1 MDTNVDYSYSIKL
14 EDENSFVDWGIVDS
28 PIGEQI
34 SKTSGFLISK
44 NKTQE
49 TGYWQCT
56 EGSWNCHV
64 TNTEFCHFL
73 EGECTYVSENG
84 QVIEVKPGTVAVFP
98 KDWKGTCSITKKI
111 KKYYCIIFD

>member
-44 NKTQE
+44 NKIQE

-64 TNTEFCHFL
+64 TNTEFFHFL
-73 EGECTYVSENG
+73 EGECTYVSDKG

-98 KDWKGTCSITKKI
+98 KDWKGTCSIKKKI

>member
-1 MDTNVDYSYSIKL
+1 MDANVDYSYPIKL

-28 PIGEQI
+28 PIGKKI

-49 TGYWQCT
+49 TGFWQCT

-73 EGECTYVSENG
+73 EGECRYVSEKG
-84 QVIEVKPGTVAVFP
+84 QVIEVNPGTVAVFP
-98 KDWKGTCSITKKI
+98 KDWKGTCSIKKKI

>member
-1 MDTNVDYSYSIKL
+1 MDTNVDYSYPIKL

-28 PIGEQI
+28 PIGEKI

-49 TGYWQCT
+49 TGLWQCT

-73 EGECTYVSENG
+73 EGECT
-84 QVIEVKPGTVAVFP
+84 A
-98 KDWKGTCSITKKI
+98 
-111 KKYYCIIFD
+111 

>member
-1 MDTNVDYSYSIKL
+1 MENNVDCSDSSKL
-14 EDENSFVDWGIVDS
+14 ENENSFIDWGEVDS
-28 PIGEQI
+28 PIGEKI

-44 NKTQE
+44 NKIQE

-73 EGECTYVSENG
+73 EGECIYVSEND

-98 KDWKGTCSITKKI
+98 KDWKGTCSIRKKI

>member
-1 MDTNVDYSYSIKL
+1 MDANVDYSYTIKL
-14 EDENSFVDWGIVDS
+14 EDEDSFIDWGIVES

-44 NKTQE
+44 NKIQE
-49 TGYWQCT
+49 TGFWQCT

-73 EGECTYVSENG
+73 EGECTYVSEKG

-98 KDWKGTCSITKKI
+98 KDWKGTCSIKKKI

>member
-44 NKTQE
+44 IK
-49 TGYWQCT
+49 
-56 EGSWNCHV
+56 
-64 TNTEFCHFL
+64 L
-73 EGECTYVSENG
+73 KK
-84 QVIEVKPGTVAVFP
+84 QVIGSALRDLGIVMLQILNFAIFLKVSAHMYQKMVKLLKSNLEQLRFSP
-98 KDWKGTCSITKKI
+98 KIGKALVQLPRR
-111 KKYYCIIFD
+111 

>member
-14 EDENSFVDWGIVDS
+14 EDENSFVDWGTVDS

-98 KDWKGTCSITKKI
+98 KDWKGTCSIIKKI